1 MEVKLVV
8 VGSEALSS
16 AINLELPAALGR
28 GREAGLSLPHALVS
42 RRHCELYESEDRLRI
57 CDLGPL
63 KDTFAGSER
72 IEDEKLAPSVLLTV
86 GTATF
91 PAVCGD
97 GDVVSQSSVE
107 LSITSESSDFDQS
120 ILEADNVVAD
130 EPSTMSGDED
140 SEHTRVGN
148 RLGKPEDIDL
158 I

>member
-8 VGSEALSS
+8 VGNEALSS
-16 AINLELPAALGR
+16 EINLDLPAVLGR

-57 CDLGPL
+57 RDLGPL
-63 KDTFAGSER
+63 KDTFADSER
-72 IEDEKLAPSVLLTV
+72 IEDEELAPGVLQTV

-91 PAVCGD
+91 PAVC

-120 ILEADNVVAD
+120 IFEADNVVAD

-148 RLGKPEDIDL
+148 RLGKPEDIEL